1 MVESHFNPHGSIDIK
16 VDNDLISLDIKG
28 PCNTEFFELM
38 ANKLALFR
46 PQLNMNNYTGLIIL
60 RDEALA
66 TPEAMAYFTSYLK
79 TIQVR
84 AVALNLQYTHSPSA
98 TEDMCRKAYTEAGVT
113 HRFFFDNLSATT
125 WLRQC
130 MSTPR

>member
-1 MVESHFNPHGSIDIK
+1 MLESNFHPHGSVDIK
-16 VDNDLISLDIKG
+16 VDNDLISLDIEG

-38 ANKLALFR
+38 VKKLALFV

-60 RDEALA
+60 HDEALA

-79 TIQVR
+79 KIQVR
-84 AVALNLQYTHSPSA
+84 AVAINLQHTTTPST
-98 TEDMCRKAYTEAGVT
+98 TEDLCRKAYTEAGVT
-113 HRFFFDNLSATT
+113 HRFFFDNISATT